1 MTSPPPSTAAT
12 VGPAATAPS
21 AVTPRVA
28 TPSGLGAAALP
39 AWART
44 LAEAYESNAASQFI
58 IYGNISDRMVLP
70 GPPAARLGGLA
81 DFLLSVLL
89 ARFDVVLS
97 YDLGNGIRVEKGAE
111 VFSKWPHFQE
121 SQKDW
126 KAPRPAVETL
136 TRYFRYC
143 ANLTRL
149 NQSAPQVGCI
159 LKNADLLVPALQGGL
174 DYDLNALASL
184 IRDWSNESLLAG
196 HALASFLLTENLNDL
211 HPLLV
216 NNPRVA
222 RIRIDLPSSGELLD
236 GFRVMAPVFPQALVG
251 VAEDLPAVAEQL
263 TGATLGALE
272 SVIKTKEHRKEP
284 LGSADLLKL
293 KKDVVERDTSG
304 LIEFVASSR
313 TLDDLYG
320 LEKIKKWLRQDIELW
335 KKNDSAALPKGY
347 LLCGPVGTGKTFL
360 VECLAGEASVPI
372 VKMKNFRDKWVG
384 SSEGNLEKIFRLI
397 HALGRCYVFID
408 EADQALGRRE
418 GASGDSGVGGRIYSM
433 LAEEMGSSANRG
445 RVIWVLASS
454 RPDLIEVDLKR
465 PGRVDLKI
473 PLFPTT
479 SPREGFDLLHML
491 AAKRGLTIGESSF
504 ASLESCIPTLLTPG
518 AAEALVMKIYRQ
530 VRTTSDSLD
539 TVLQACL
546 AEYQN
551 PIAPEVM
558 DFQIQL
564 AVNEASA
571 LEFVPAMFRRKPSKS
586 F

>member
-1 MTSPPPSTAAT
+1 MSSASQTSAGTGPREP
-12 VGPAATAPS
+12 GPALPS
-21 AVTPRVA
+21 
-28 TPSGLGAAALP
+28 
-39 AWART
+39 WAR
-44 LAEAYESNAASQFI
+44 LIAEAYESNAASQFV
-58 IYGNISDRMVLP
+58 IYGNINDRLVLP
-70 GPPAARLGGLA
+70 GPPAPRLGALPDFLLGGL
-81 DFLLSVLL
+81 LSG
-89 ARFDVVLS
+89 FDVVLS

-149 NQSAPQVGCI
+149 HQPAVQVGCI
-159 LKNADLLVPALQGGL
+159 IKNADLLVPALQGGL

-184 IRDWSNESLLAG
+184 MRDWSSESLLAG
-196 HALASFLLTENLNDL
+196 HALATFLLTENLNDL
-211 HPLLV
+211 HPLIA
-216 NNPRVA
+216 NNPRIA
-222 RIRIDLPSSGELLD
+222 RARVDLPSSAELLEA
-236 GFRVMAPVFPQALVG
+236 FRVMAPEFPASFSDM
-251 VAEDLPAVAEQL
+251 AADLPAVAEQL
-263 TGATLGALE
+263 TGTTLGALE
-272 SVIKTKEHRKEP
+272 SVIKTKEHKKER
-284 LGSADLLKL
+284 LSTADLARL
-293 KKDVVERDTSG
+293 KKDLVEKDTGG
-304 LIEFVASSR
+304 LIEFLETPR
-313 TLDDLYG
+313 TLNDLYG
-320 LEKIKKWLRQDIELW
+320 FDRIKAWLRQDIELW
-335 KKNDSAALPKGY
+335 KKNDMAALPKGY

-360 VECLAGEASVPI
+360 VECLAGEANVPV

-408 EADQALGRRE
+408 EADQALGRRD
-418 GASGDSGVGGRIYSM
+418 ASSGDSGVGGRIYSM

-479 SPREGFDLLHML
+479 TPREGFDLLRML
-491 AAKRGLTIGESSF
+491 CTKRGLKIEENLF
-504 ASLESCIPTLLTPG
+504 ASLESCIPSLLTPG
-518 AAEALVMKIYRQ
+518 AAEALVMKVYRQ
-530 VRTTSDSLD
+530 VRTSNSPLD
-539 TVLQACL
+539 DVLHECL

-558 DFQIQL
+558 EFQIQL

-571 LEFVPAMFRRKPSKS
+571 LEFVPQVFRRKSSK
-586 F
+586 